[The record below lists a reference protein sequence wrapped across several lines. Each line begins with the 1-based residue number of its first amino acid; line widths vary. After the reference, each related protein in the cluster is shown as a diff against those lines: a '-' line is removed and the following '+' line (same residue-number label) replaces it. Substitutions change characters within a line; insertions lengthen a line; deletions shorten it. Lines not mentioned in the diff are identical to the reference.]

1 MAELIRDAFRTM
13 RARLTQRLASVA
25 LYSLTDGSDLGT
37 TSVPRHIAFVMDGNR
52 RYADREGSQ
61 TIEGHV
67 TGYDTLLDVLQY
79 CLMLRVRTVSV
90 YAFSIDNYTR
100 SEEEVGSLM
109 KLMEEKLWELEGEA
123 ERLRA
128 DGVKVR
134 VLGDLSLA
142 PRGVREAARRVMEA
156 TAEND
161 ACVLNVM
168 FSYTA
173 SEELLR
179 AGRMAARM
187 AGPSVAEKRM
197 EAPLLE
203 VATKRHV
210 DEYLYASEDVDL
222 LIRTSGERRLSDF
235 MLRQSRCCVLHFSER
250 LWPEFGLVDFLEAMM
265 AYQRQARVVLEARE
279 VLEWTKME
287 SFARL
292 QRGDETSK
300 KQAQEGTRSPSSVL
314 SVEDGVGDGEA
325 E

>member
-1 MAELIRDAFRTM
+1 M
-13 RARLTQRLASVA
+13 
-25 LYSLTDGSDLGT
+25 
-37 TSVPRHIAFVMDGNR
+37 
-52 RYADREGSQ
+52 
-61 TIEGHV
+61 
-67 TGYDTLLDVLQY
+67 
-79 CLMLRVRTVSV
+79 
-90 YAFSIDNYTR
+90 
-100 SEEEVGSLM
+100 
-109 KLMEEKLWELEGEA
+109 
-123 ERLRA
+123 
-128 DGVKVR
+128 
-134 VLGDLSLA
+134 A

-314 SVEDGVGDGEA
+314 SVEDGVGDGDA